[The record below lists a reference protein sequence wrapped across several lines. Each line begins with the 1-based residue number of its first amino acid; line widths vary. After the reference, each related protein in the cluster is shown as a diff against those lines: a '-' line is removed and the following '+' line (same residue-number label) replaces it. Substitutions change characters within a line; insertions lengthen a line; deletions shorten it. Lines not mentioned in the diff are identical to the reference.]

1 MKKQLPLT
9 RNQLAI
15 AAGVYATLLVISYA
29 LIYRYEPFGNWN
41 RLILD
46 SITIVAAL
54 TCAITLSV
62 IVTFYQRGEPPRQI
76 WIYFALALW
85 MWTIGEVIWG
95 GYNLF
100 MGEVPDIT
108 FGDAFYFSGYI
119 FFTLALASQYRLV
132 LFTPGRKIF
141 WIAAGIWMATIAA
154 TFLVMFVSK
163 SQSFSGE
170 FLAYFYPL
178 GDMVGGVAALMLVIT
193 FRGSALARPWISLL
207 AFVFSDTLYLWA
219 TTQNVYAWETTGG
232 GAWQQWATLGVE
244 MVYLIAYMIMFWGV
258 FQQYLTLRF
267 GAVVSGRDT
276 KPILSISK

>member
-1 MKKQLPLT
+1 MKQISLK

-15 AAGVYATLLVISYA
+15 VAGIYAFLLVASYA
-29 LIYRYEPFGNWN
+29 LIYRYEPFGDWS

-46 SITIVAAL
+46 SITILAAL
-54 TCAITLSV
+54 TCAVTLTV
-62 IVTFYQRGEPPRQI
+62 IVTFYHPGEPPRQI

-132 LFTPGRKIF
+132 LFAPGRKIF
-141 WIAAGIWMATIAA
+141 WIAAGIWLATIAA
-154 TFLVMFVSK
+154 TLLLMIAWK
-163 SQSFSGE
+163 SQSFAE

-178 GDMVGGVAALMLVIT
+178 GDMVGGVAALVLVIT

-219 TTQNVYAWETTGG
+219 TTQDLYAWN
-232 GAWQQWATLGVE
+232 ATDGFVGQEWITMGVE
-244 MVYLIAYMIMFWGV
+244 MVYLVAYMIMFWGV

-267 GAVVSGRDT
+267 GAVVSE
-276 KPILSISK
+276 

>member
-1 MKKQLPLT
+1 MDGIIMKQLSPT

-15 AAGVYATLLVISYA
+15 AAGVYAFLLVVFYA
-29 LIYRYEPFGNWN
+29 LIYHYEPFGNLN

-46 SITIVAAL
+46 SITTLAAL
-54 TCAITLSV
+54 TCAVTLSI

-95 GYNLF
+95 GYNLL
-100 MGEVPDIT
+100 MGEVPDTT
-108 FGDAFYFSGYI
+108 FADLFYFSGYI

-141 WIAAGIWMATIAA
+141 WIAAGTWLAMIAV
-154 TFLVMFVSK
+154 TLLIMVFSR
-163 SQSFSGE
+163 SQSFAGE
-170 FLAYFYPL
+170 FLTYFYPI
-178 GDMVGGVAALMLVIT
+178 GDLVGGIAALALVIT
-193 FRGSALARPWISLL
+193 FRRGTLARPWLSLL

-219 TTQNVYAWETTGG
+219 TTQNIYAWGTDSR
-232 GAWQQWATLGVE
+232 GAWQQWITLGVE

-258 FQQYLTLRF
+258 FQQYLMLRF
-267 GAVVSGRDT
+267 GAE
-276 KPILSISK
+276 ISK